1 MSYVFQKLWPTPVRH
16 TFFQSVFS
24 KVYPAYASS
33 KLCEFIWVG
42 IGWKRRGKVG
52 SPLLAAQSQ
61 KADSDLIIIHLKS
74 SQKKSQN
81 IMFLGSN
88 NLPNTTQSKPNILSR
103 IIENIIFVDRNKRH
117 PFNRLYLK
125 YHQKWMKIKHYLI
138 WIEKPF
144 QQVSIKKQSN
154 IIW

>member
-1 MSYVFQKLWPTPVRH
+1 MVICLVIGKFGPGQLGPGQMDP
-16 TFFQSVFS
+16 
-24 KVYPAYASS
+24 ASS
-33 KLCEFIWVG
+33 KLCKFIWVG

-61 KADSDLIIIHLKS
+61 KADSDLIIIHFNS
-74 SQKKSQN
+74 SLKKSQN

-125 YHQKWMKIKHYLI
+125 SHLI

-144 QQVSIKKQSN
+144 QQVSIKKQLN